1 MGRMDTWEK
10 YGVRRRRNMLKA
22 AESSKAGLIALAATC
37 GDAELRYLADMHDD
51 GVLPRWSRMDRKEIK
66 AFLRRFQATE
76 GKEGWFDC
84 GICGQSY
91 DASNAQNTTLDH
103 GVPRSDAVF
112 NNVQNVMLACKRCN
126 SLRGNR
132 YAISY
137 TRDILLR
144 RKDVNVDVKA
154 AIWAMQRVQ
163 RMVILVMRLEALHAL
178 WLLPDRMPASDK
190 E

>member
-1 MGRMDTWEK
+1 
-10 YGVRRRRNMLKA
+10 MLKS
-22 AESSKAGLIALAATC
+22 AESTEAGLIALAATS

-76 GKEGWFDC
+76 DKVGWFDC

-103 GVPRSDAVF
+103 GVPSSDAVF
-112 NNVQNVMLACKRCN
+112 NNVQNVMLACRRCN

-137 TRDILLR
+137 TRDRLLR
-144 RKDVNVDVKA
+144 RRGVRVDVKVA
-154 AIWAMQRVQ
+154 VWAIQRVQ
-163 RMVILVMRLEALHAL
+163 RMVILIMRLEALHAL